1 MAVNTHYLTNGRWN
15 FSMHRLLAEG
25 NDVVTEVTVSDAEQ
39 TGRAITFSTVQDG
52 RIVQQTEYW
61 PDPFEPAAW
70 RAH

>member
-1 MAVNTHYLTNGRWN
+1 
-15 FSMHRLLAEG
+15 MHRLLAEG

-70 RAH
+70 RAQ